1 MSDMGISVTYSGLT
15 TAADGIGTSAQH
27 IASHLEDVKQHVN
40 RVVATWEG
48 AAKEAYAPKQ
58 AEWNKH
64 AAHLHETLLKVEKAV
79 REAAEQYHHTDKRNA
94 DRWR

>member
-1 MSDMGISVTYSGLT
+1 MSDSGISVTYSGLSS
-15 TAADGIGTSAQH
+15 AADSIGTSAQH
-27 IASHLEDVKQHVN
+27 IASHLEDVKQHVD

-48 AAKEAYAPKQ
+48 AAREAYAPKQ

-64 AAHLHETLLKVEKAV
+64 AAHLHETLLKVQTAV
-79 REAAEQYHHTDKRNA
+79 NQAAENYQHTDKRNA